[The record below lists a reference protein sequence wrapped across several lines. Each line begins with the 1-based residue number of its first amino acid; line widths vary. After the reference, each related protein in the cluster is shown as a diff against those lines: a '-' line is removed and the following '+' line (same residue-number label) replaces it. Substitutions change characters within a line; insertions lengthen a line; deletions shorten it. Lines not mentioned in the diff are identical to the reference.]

1 MAAEHPRQA
10 NARPCFQAMAAMGKV
25 WFETGADVSEYLSF
39 PAGKH
44 DDEVD
49 TASLIGRALD
59 MAHPATVRTPV
70 VSKNPP
76 DLWGKKRREGN
87 DWKTL

>member
-1 MAAEHPRQA
+1 
-10 NARPCFQAMAAMGKV
+10 MGKV
-25 WFETGADVSEYLSF
+25 HLLEGHEGELVLDEYLHF

-59 MAHPATVRTPV
+59 EVHPAIVKRETINRNPKDLDRWRNSSPVR
-70 VSKNPP
+70 
-76 DLWGKKRREGN
+76 D
-87 DWKTL
+87 DWMSA